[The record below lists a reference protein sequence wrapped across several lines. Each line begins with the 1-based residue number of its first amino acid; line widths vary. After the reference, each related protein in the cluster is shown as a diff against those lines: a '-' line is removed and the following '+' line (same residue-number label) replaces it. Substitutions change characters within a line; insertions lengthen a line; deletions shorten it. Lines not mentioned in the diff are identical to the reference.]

1 MNIAFKIPPEADN
14 YSDMHMLAEV
24 GHNEISFLI
33 FRKAP
38 LSPLGFY
45 MYSLDKQISGTEY
58 AEALENA
65 IRKEHV
71 LHQQFASCTVFC
83 NYNESVLVPAAY
95 YNETEKD
102 NYCDL
107 LFGRDKTSGCFME
120 EIKGADIKN
129 VFRIPGKV
137 HQIINTFFPSHTFL
151 HSTSVQVETAGSD
164 GDAMKCIVYHNS
176 IKLLMFKQSKL
187 QIVQYF
193 EYEGPTDVCYHMLN
207 ICERFGVS
215 PSVVQVLL
223 SGMIEESS
231 NLYREIYNYFMNVSF
246 VSLPA
251 DTILSDK
258 LNEHPHQFYAH
269 LTALAACV

>member
-1 MNIAFKIPPEADN
+1 
-14 YSDMHMLAEV
+14 MLAEV

-38 LSPLGFY
+38 LSLAGFY
-45 MYSLDKQISGTEY
+45 MYSLNKHIPETEY

-65 IRKEHV
+65 IRKENV
-71 LHQQFASCTVFC
+71 LHQQFASCSVFC
-83 NYNESVLVPAAY
+83 NYNESALVPAEF
-95 YNETEKD
+95 YNEGEKE

-107 LFGRDKTSGCFME
+107 LFGKEKTALCFKE
-120 EIKGADIKN
+120 DVKGERIKN
-129 VFRIPGKV
+129 IFRIPGKV
-137 HQIINTFFPSHTFL
+137 HQILNSFL
-151 HSTSVQVETAGSD
+151 PTNVFSHSTSMQAGTEGVN
-164 GDAMKCIVYHNS
+164 GDVMKCVVYHNS
-176 IKLLMFKQSKL
+176 IKVLLFKAGKI

-207 ICERFGVS
+207 VCERFGVS
-215 PSVVQVLL
+215 PAEVQVLL

-246 VSLPA
+246 VSLPGDA
-251 DTILSDK
+251 ILSDK